1 MSLCASVAGISR
13 FMPSTSE
20 PGTSLFRFAAD
31 TRAFPA
37 GQTIFREGEAGDHL
51 YVVQQGEVELRV
63 HDRVVTL
70 VGPGG
75 ILGEM
80 ALIDRQPRSAT
91 AVATIDS
98 VLVPVDEAHFLRL
111 IQQTPNFALQV
122 MRVMADRLRKMDARE

>member
-1 MSLCASVAGISR
+1 ML
-13 FMPSTSE
+13 STSE

-63 HDRVVTL
+63 HDRVVAL

-122 MRVMADRLRKMDARE
+122 MRVMADRLRKMDALE

>member
-1 MSLCASVAGISR
+1 
-13 FMPSTSE
+13 MPSTSE
-20 PGTSLFRFAAD
+20 PGTALFRFATD
-31 TRAFPA
+31 TRVFSA

-63 HDRVVTL
+63 HDRIVAV
-70 VGPGG
+70 VGPSG

-80 ALIDRQPRSAT
+80 ALIDRKPRSAT

-111 IQQTPNFALQV
+111 VQQTPNFALQV
-122 MRVMADRLRKMDARE
+122 MRVMADRLRKMDALD